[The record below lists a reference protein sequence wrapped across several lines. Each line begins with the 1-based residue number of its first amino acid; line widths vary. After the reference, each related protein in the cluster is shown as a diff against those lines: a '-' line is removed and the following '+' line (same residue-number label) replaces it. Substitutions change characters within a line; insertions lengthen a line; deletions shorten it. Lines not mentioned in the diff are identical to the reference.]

1 MGWRDPA
8 RIAVLHPRPRVE
20 AVIDTEAPRDLAHLG
35 HVELLTPHPE
45 ASLRFFVD
53 VFGMTESGREGQ
65 SVYLRGF
72 DDYEFA
78 SLKLTEAALPGLG
91 HVAFRTW
98 SPQALQRRVAAIEA
112 AGFGLGWIDGDLSHG
127 RAFRARGPDGHVF
140 ELYFDTRCYEAPE
153 ALRPALK
160 NQAQKYPARGMSVRR
175 LDHLNLLVSSVEPTR
190 DFLRDQFGMRLTEA
204 IVLDSGIWAGAWMT
218 ATNKSYDI
226 AFTRDHSGRAGRFH
240 HLTYA
245 LDCRED
251 VLRAADIALE
261 AGVPIET
268 GPHKHAVQQT
278 FFLYLEEPGGNRVE
292 VANAG
297 ARLMLAPD
305 WQPVIWTEA
314 ERRKGQAWGLKTVA
328 SFHTR
333 GTPP

>member
-1 MGWRDPA
+1 MSQ
-8 RIAVLHPRPRVE
+8 E
-20 AVIDTEAPRDLAHLG
+20 TPRDLAHLG
-35 HVELLTPHPE
+35 HVELLTSKPE
-45 ASLRFFVD
+45 ESLRFFVD

-78 SLKLTEAALPGLG
+78 SLKLTEAALPGMG

-98 SPQALQRRVAAIEA
+98 SAQALQRRVAALEA
-112 AGFGLGWIDGDLSHG
+112 GGFAIGWTEGDMSHG
-127 RAFRARGPDGHVF
+127 RAFQARGPDGHIF
-140 ELYFDTRCYEAPE
+140 ELYYDTRKYEAPE

-160 NQAQKYPARGMSVRR
+160 NQAQRYPARGMSVRR
-175 LDHLNLLVSSVEPTR
+175 LDHLNLLVSTVEPTR
-190 DFLRDQFGMRLTEA
+190 DFLRDQLGMRLTEA
-204 IVLDSGIWAGAWMT
+204 IVLNSGALAGAWMT
-218 ATNKSYDI
+218 ATNKTYDI

-297 ARLMLAPD
+297 ARLMLSPD
-305 WQPVIWTEA
+305 WTPVIWTEE
-314 ERRKGQAWGLKTVA
+314 ERKKGQAWGLKTVE